1 MKRDEADKARLEAF
15 AIEKQHAKEKDDN
28 EREMKIMAMD
38 TSHMSPETKAYW
50 KHKRR
55 DVMRR
60 KLFHDDGPSNTD
72 WLNDENH

>member
-1 MKRDEADKARLEAF
+1 MRQLGIVLVVVSVR
-15 AIEKQHAKEKDDN
+15 IEVWRQAQEKDMDD
-28 EREMKIMAMD
+28 REMKIKVMD

-50 KHKRR
+50 KHRRR

-60 KLFHDDGPSNTD
+60 KLFHHDGPSNTD

>member
-1 MKRDEADKARLEAF
+1 M
-15 AIEKQHAKEKDDN
+15 DD
-28 EREMKIMAMD
+28 REMKIMAMD

-50 KHKRR
+50 KHRRR